1 MCTDFCAT
9 RCRSGATEIC
19 VSAILRESVQQ
30 KLIGYVAVRHG
41 SLAEE
46 PFGALADE
54 PGGLRRGRFTF
65 VRGELLRQKRNKRDY
80 ENDTAKQWER
90 RDTWRAP
97 R

>member
-1 MCTDFCAT
+1 
-9 RCRSGATEIC
+9 
-19 VSAILRESVQQ
+19 
-30 KLIGYVAVRHG
+30 
-41 SLAEE
+41 
-46 PFGALADE
+46 
-54 PGGLRRGRFTF
+54 LRRGRFTF